1 MNMFFHEVH
10 WKSRW
15 IVNETE
21 SIWNALNGTEFGN
34 EGLMLLLQR
43 RRENCHPG
51 SPKSYPACGCF
62 SVGTI
67 NLVASSF

>member
-1 MNMFFHEVH
+1 MFFHEVH

-21 SIWNALNGTEFGN
+21 SIWNTLNGTEFGN

-43 RRENCHPG
+43 IATQEALNHTQP
-51 SPKSYPACGCF
+51 
-62 SVGTI
+62 VGVF
-67 NLVASSF
+67 LWAR